1 MRKILWFSEFRLNTD
16 GTLFFGTWH
25 ASMARLLLS
34 TNEVELYNVT
44 QGKVKQVEEVSSR
57 EIKEWVVP
65 TSRLSKSGLPSEAI
79 IRGVK
84 AIVDDV
90 KPDLIHIWGMEQY
103 WALLSSR
110 GFVEGKVLLEIQGIK
125 RACADVFYGGLN
137 ALEVLSC
144 VRVQELVFPDRML
157 YRSKLAFKKWGTIEE
172 EMIRSH
178 RYIATQSDWVRHR
191 ITIENAGAKIYHSGI
206 VLRDDFFES
215 EGWTRRGEAGSVVIM
230 TSSSFAVPYKG
241 VHTLLHTLALLKKK
255 YTNVKLKIAGK
266 WEVSKPFYRK
276 SGYLKWFE
284 ERARALDVYDSL
296 QFLGPLNSGQ
306 LIDEMLKS
314 DVFVVPSYVESY
326 CLALAEAMA
335 LGIPC
340 VASYAGA
347 MGELA
352 ENNKSALFFP
362 PGDVYAC
369 AAGIDRII
377 TEPSLADLISEEARI
392 VARKRNNKNDILLN
406 QLAIYD
412 DVINDKNSELVGT

>member
-44 QGKVKQVEEVSSR
+44 QAKVKHVEEVSSR
-57 EIKEWVVP
+57 DIKEWIVP
-65 TSRLSKSGLPSEAI
+65 TSKLSKSGLPSAAI
-79 IRGVK
+79 IRAIK
-84 AIVDDV
+84 AIVDEV

-157 YRSKLAFKKWGTIEE
+157 YRRKLAFKRWGTIEK
-172 EMIRSH
+172 EMMRSH
-178 RYIATQSDWVRHR
+178 RYIATQSDWVRQR
-191 ITIENAGAKIYHSGI
+191 IAIENSGAKIYHSGI
-206 VLRDDFFES
+206 VLRDEFFES
-215 EGWTRRGEAGSVVIM
+215 DGWTRRGDDDTVVIM

-255 YTNVKLKIAGK
+255 YTHVKLKIAGK

-276 SGYLKWFE
+276 TGYLKWFE
-284 ERARALDVYDSL
+284 EQAQALDVYDSL
-296 QFLGPLNSGQ
+296 QFLGPLNSEQ
-306 LIDEMLKS
+306 LIEEMLKS
-314 DVFVVPSYVESY
+314 DVFVVPSFVESY

-352 ENNKSALFFP
+352 ENNTSALFFP
-362 PGDVYAC
+362 PGDAYAC
-369 AAGIDRII
+369 AGSIDRLIN
-377 TEPSLADLISEEARI
+377 EPLLAEFISQEARRI
-392 VARKRNNKNDILLN
+392 ARKRNNKDDILQN

-412 DVINDKNSELVGT
+412 DIINDKNSELLGT